1 MLWFISAFII
11 ASAIFLFAPKE
22 VTEQANN
29 DSAKKSEGHIGLFI
43 LPVIVLAWLLFT
55 LIDGDQGNFS
65 AAAIGFVL
73 TSCAIAHT
81 KFHKFI
87 IPCAAITV
95 VSLIVG
101 LTLTL

>member
-1 MLWFISAFII
+1 MVWFISAFII

-22 VTEQANN
+22 VTEQPESN
-29 DSAKKSEGHIGLFI
+29 SYKKSEGHISLFI
-43 LPVIVLAWLLFT
+43 LPVAVLAWLLFT
-55 LIDGDQGNFS
+55 LIDGHNGNFS

-73 TSCAIAHT
+73 TSCAIAHS

-95 VSLIVG
+95 LSLIVG
-101 LTLTL
+101 VILAV